1 MNKLLFKELFF
12 NLLLSLILFNGLIA
26 ILFIIENLWPSI
38 SLLNFSSC
46 EFVVGIIASII
57 GVGYVLTIRNPQNYL
72 GFYMGILMSLLLS
85 LQFYMKGLFDLTI
98 LYLFVFI
105 PFQIFSIY
113 SWRKTTNTQIAKP
126 EFLSA
131 KKGVVSI
138 IVFILLIIGDYLF
151 ASYFVNHDALWQGI
165 SNKCI
170 NGIVISASILAN
182 FWLIY
187 KKIDAWIYW
196 IIYSVAGIIQGIV
209 VLHNPFNTI
218 LFVFFLFINSIAA
231 YSWIKNRENAKK

>member
-12 NLLLSLILFNGLIA
+12 NILLSLILFNGLIA
-26 ILFIIENLWPSI
+26 VLFIIENLWPSI

-57 GVGYVLTIRNPQNYL
+57 GVGYVLTIRNPENYI
-72 GFYMGILMSLLLS
+72 GFYLGILMSLLLS

-98 LYLFVFI
+98 LYLGVFI
-105 PFQIFSIY
+105 PFQILSIR
-113 SWRKTTNTQIAKP
+113 SWQKTKNTQTSNPK
-126 EFLSA
+126 FLPTSKA
-131 KKGVVSI
+131 IVSI
-138 IVFILLIIGDYLF
+138 IVFVLLVISDYLF
-151 ASYFVNHDALWQGI
+151 ASYLVNHDALWQGI

-170 NGIVISASILAN
+170 NGIVISSSILAN

-231 YSWIKNRENAKK
+231 YSWIKNRENATN